1 MVSPI
6 NMKQKQ
12 QDQQQDR
19 QQEQQQERQ
28 QDRQDDHRVRVG
40 AARRQK
46 MRRHLIESAL
56 RLFAERGLAEVVIED
71 VIAVAAVSRGTFYYY
86 FKTNAELLAAVSEEL
101 GNELLAM
108 IEAVVGAIKDP
119 AERLAHGLR
128 LYLHAVQAYPTF
140 AGFLAR
146 TGINGARPSNLV
158 FEYIP
163 HHLSEGMQ
171 SGRFKVDDVA
181 MGLDIVTGIALAAVY
196 GIVNRPVPA
205 HFPEQVT
212 KHILMGLGLTVGAAE
227 RLVALPL
234 ARMIP
239 SEDSLLVRTHGA
251 PAAAEAGAP
260 ATA

>member
-1 MVSPI
+1 MVLSI
-6 NMKQKQ
+6 YMK
-12 QDQQQDR
+12 
-19 QQEQQQERQ
+19 
-28 QDRQDDHRVRVG
+28 QDDHRVRVG

-46 MRRHLIESAL
+46 MRGHLIESAL

-108 IEAVVGAIKDP
+108 IEAVVGGIKDP

-128 LYLHAVQAYPTF
+128 LYLRAVQAYPTF

-181 MGLDIVTGIALAAVY
+181 MGLDIVTGIALAAVCA
-196 GIVNRPVPA
+196 IVSRPVPA

-212 KHILMGLGLTVGAAE
+212 KHILMGLGLTAAAAE

-234 ARMIP
+234 GQLTP
-239 SEDSLLVRTHGA
+239 PGDSLLVRTHGA
-251 PAAAEAGAP
+251 PAAAADAATEAATEG
-260 ATA
+260 ATAA